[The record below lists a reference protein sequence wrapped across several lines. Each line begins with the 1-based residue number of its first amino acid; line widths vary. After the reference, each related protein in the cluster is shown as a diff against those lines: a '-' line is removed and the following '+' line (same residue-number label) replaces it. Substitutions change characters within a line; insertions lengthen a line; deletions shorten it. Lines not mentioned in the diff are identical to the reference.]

1 MTESVLGRAIAQR
14 VLNLPA
20 SGESP
25 PDGTIDLS
33 GAMLS
38 GSTSESIRT
47 AVMED
52 IAKHRCDHYTRR
64 PGIAPLCH
72 AIADGLAQNG
82 VNGDANNGV
91 IVAGNP
97 SEARYVAARTLGVDH
112 QVFLLG
118 PATEDFSA
126 GLSFAGADVEVID
139 VEVIDPTEPFP
150 PTENGLLIVVNP
162 NPATG
167 QLVDSD
173 ILNRLVNWVEETDS
187 LVIADEI
194 AAPLLSP
201 DLSFQ
206 HFAALPGM
214 AERTLTLGSFADL
227 PGLNGWQ
234 VSWFAGPTPLATKVR
249 DLKQAMTICSPAPGQ
264 YAALAGLD
272 EHAADAVLQNVERL
286 ETLLS
291 LLERFGLPYRKPDT
305 TAFVVADAARFGG
318 GDVVVNACAD
328 HGLRIDGGNTL
339 GDANAIRIAATGPA
353 FTTGLERLATALT
366 ELSTTLDG

>member
-1 MTESVLGRAIAQR
+1 
-14 VLNLPA
+14 
-20 SGESP
+20 
-25 PDGTIDLS
+25 
-33 GAMLS
+33 MLS

-47 AVMED
+47 AVMKD

-64 PGIAPLCH
+64 PGIAPLCR

-82 VNGDANNGV
+82 VDVDANNGV

-112 QVFLLG
+112 PVFLLG
-118 PATEDFSA
+118 PATEDFLA

-139 VEVIDPTEPFP
+139 PTGPFP
-150 PTENGLLIVVNP
+150 PTENGLLIVANP

-167 QLVDSD
+167 QMVDAGTLD
-173 ILNRLVNWVEETDS
+173 RLVNWVEETDS

-194 AAPLLSP
+194 GAPLLSP

-318 GDVVVNACAD
+318 GDAVVYACAE
-328 HGLRIDGGNTL
+328 HGLRIDGGDTL

-353 FTTGLERLATALT
+353 FTTGLERLTAALT